1 MGPPPPL
8 STEDESSKMTGS
20 PPPPALAATRGG
32 SSASTAGAAKEGA
45 EGGEGPSQEVP
56 ATRFREKDTLFIF
69 DWDDTVLPST
79 WVQQQGLRLDSSSQ
93 LNQWQRDQL
102 AEVAHTTAETLR
114 IAKQHGTVVL
124 VTNAERGWI
133 ELSCSKFMPTLCPLL
148 ENVKALSARTT
159 YESPELSSP
168 LDWKKHAFD
177 SEIQR
182 IYGPEVCSNSDL
194 PKNVLSLG
202 DSLHEREAL
211 LRATSSLPNCR
222 SKSLKFVE
230 RPDIA
235 QICKQ
240 HSLVTSCFDRIV
252 HHDGDLDLC
261 IRCA

>member
-1 MGPPPPL
+1 M
-8 STEDESSKMTGS
+8 
-20 PPPPALAATRGG
+20 AATQGG
-32 SSASTAGAAKEGA
+32 SSGSTAGAAQEGA
-45 EGGEGPSQEVP
+45 DSTDGAAAQAMP
-56 ATRFREKDTLFIF
+56 ATHFGAEDTLFIF

-93 LNQWQRDQL
+93 LNQWQREQL
-102 AEVAHTTAETLR
+102 AEVAHTAAETLR

-168 LDWKKHAFD
+168 LDWKKHAFE
-177 SEIQR
+177 SEIHR
-182 IYGPEVCSNSDL
+182 IYGPEVCSDSGR

-211 LRATSSLPNCR
+211 LRATSPLPNCR